1 MVPEVDALLSV
12 IGQLVEAAAELLGEG
27 SRALDKLH
35 QGLARD
41 VFNRVWP
48 Q

>member
-1 MVPEVDALLSV
+1 LVPEVDALLSV
-12 IGQLVEAAAELLGEG
+12 IEQLEGAAAELLGEG

-35 QGLARD
+35 QGLVRD